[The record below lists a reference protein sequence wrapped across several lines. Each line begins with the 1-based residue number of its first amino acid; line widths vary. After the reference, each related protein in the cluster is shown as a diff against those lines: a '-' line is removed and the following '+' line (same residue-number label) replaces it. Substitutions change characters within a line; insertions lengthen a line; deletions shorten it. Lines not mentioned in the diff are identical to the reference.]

1 MPDKNSTKG
10 KLVEPETNEKKLK
23 KPQKDKPDL
32 RNEKIP
38 NRTSIYEK
46 LDNMK

>member
-1 MPDKNSTKG
+1 M
-10 KLVEPETNEKKLK
+10 LVEPEINEKRMKIA
-23 KPQKDKPDL
+23 QKYKPDL

-46 LDNMK
+46 LVEPLSQDAR